1 MGYSGG
7 TRDSA
12 IGAEAGKNDHTERMP
27 GGSQPNQVRCCWCGR
42 PQKEVGRLIAS
53 PLYGGPPSLEPS
65 IGFPPGI
72 PEVYICDGCVE
83 SLWEMLHDD
92 VGE

>member
-1 MGYSGG
+1 MASGRS
-7 TRDSA
+7 TSA
-12 IGAEAGKNDHTERMP
+12 IGIESGQSDHTERMP
-27 GGSQPNQVRCCWCGR
+27 GGSRANQVRCHWCGR
-42 PQKEVGRLIAS
+42 SQKEVNRVIAS
-53 PLYGGPPSLEPS
+53 PLYGGPPSLGPS

-72 PEVYICDGCVE
+72 PGVYICDGCVE